1 MKLLKNDNREEL
13 GISLDP
19 NLHWTKGMCEW
30 YCDSPLKNE
39 EKVQ

>member
-1 MKLLKNDNREEL
+1 MLETKAMKLLKDDNREKL

-30 YCDSPLKNE
+30 C
-39 EKVQ
+39 